1 MAMLVTAKWSL
12 EDYHQIVE
20 SGILDQRHVELIN
33 GEIVEMASDG
43 EPHAYS
49 SDEAGEYL
57 MVLLGDRTK
66 VRHAKPTTLPTREKV
81 SDRQPK
87 LRQQGRYQS
96 ILCRKCPHDLELIV
110 FTTIDI

>member
-1 MAMLVTAKWSL
+1 MLVTAKWSL

-49 SDEAGEYL
+49 SDEAE
-57 MVLLGDRTK
+57 
-66 VRHAKPTTLPTREKV
+66 E
-81 SDRQPK
+81 
-87 LRQQGRYQS
+87 
-96 ILCRKCPHDLELIV
+96 
-110 FTTIDI
+110 